1 MTIWRVSKYKIQD
14 ILMVLFGSVVI
25 LSALIYNCL

>member
-1 MTIWRVSKYKIQD
+1 MTIWSVSKYNLKD